1 MIKEIYD
8 EKLKIKNVDNLEEEH
23 SSNLPNGT
31 QITNNHDKSFLV
43 KTTENI
49 SNGLFV
55 GFLFCFDSWHNRHSG
70 NNFIINQI
78 LWIFKGNFD
87 RNSLYNFYK

>member
-8 EKLKIKNVDNLEEEH
+8 EKLKIKNVDNLEEEL

-31 QITNNHDKSFLV
+31 QIANNHDKSFLV

-49 SNGLFV
+49 SNGLFSEYTY
-55 GFLFCFDSWHNRHSG
+55 FNNCIKSIINTSIPLEYLYNILSLG
-70 NNFIINQI
+70 NNSYLLKF
-78 LWIFKGNFD
+78 
-87 RNSLYNFYK
+87 